1 MRRVA
6 CLTAALVLTAAAP
19 WVHGQSGDLIGLLQ
33 QRLNGQFALTRITS
47 DRSDMVSAGAVLT
60 LQKDG
65 LLMYSTASPM
75 PPVNN
80 YKNGKISQGGGG
92 FGRDLLITM
101 AAPGGATATDYPHR
115 SFVAGEKVWAIGLTI
130 QKKAT
135 AVTGVVFRLY
145 SDPYDGIRYYGE
157 LNFPFEKGTVSAP
170 DQALAKI
177 AEVLVV
183 QPADNTSVAAAPQLQ
198 SIAGTYVMTQAPD
211 NWLALNANGTL
222 VLRQKGRTYSGD
234 FTINGNKLTLRVGTS
249 RTRSTSI
256 LQGDTMTDPGGSAWV
271 KQKAALDVVAEPQLE
286 QVTGLYVRPQATDDR
301 LQLNTDGTFSASQA
315 GRDFSGTFI
324 IANGKLIMRWGG
336 RVATCAL
343 QGDTI
348 IDDEKLTWV
357 KQKPGTPQGGQPLRL
372 PSTYVSAQAPA
383 DQLQLNADN
392 TFSLLEGGQNYQG
405 TFAVSG
411 NTLDINLSDGTKNA
425 VTIQGNN
432 LTDSSGQTWVLR
444 EQPSQ
449 VASSAAV
456 LQNQDI
462 IKMVKAGLDEAIIL
476 AKISGSKC
484 QFDTSTDALIQLKGS
499 GVSAA
504 VLKAMVGAGK

>member
-1 MRRVA
+1 MGRYPKAEVD
-6 CLTAALVLTAAAP
+6 
-19 WVHGQSGDLIGLLQ
+19 SGGSSHY
-33 QRLNGQFALTRITS
+33 NGGS
-47 DRSDMVSAGAVLT
+47 
-60 LQKDG
+60 
-65 LLMYSTASPM
+65 
-75 PPVNN
+75 
-80 YKNGKISQGGGG
+80 
-92 FGRDLLITM
+92 
-101 AAPGGATATDYPHR
+101 GGATATDYPHR

-392 TFSLLEGGQNYQG
+392 TFSLLEGGPELSGHLRGEWQHAGHQPQRRDQERCHDPRQQPDRQQRADVALAATALPG
-405 TFAVSG
+405 RFRCRRFAEPG
-411 NTLDINLSDGTKNA
+411 HHQDG
-425 VTIQGNN
+425 Q
-432 LTDSSGQTWVLR
+432 SRS
-444 EQPSQ
+444 
-449 VASSAAV
+449 
-456 LQNQDI
+456 
-462 IKMVKAGLDEAIIL
+462 
-476 AKISGSKC
+476 
-484 QFDTSTDALIQLKGS
+484 
-499 GVSAA
+499 
-504 VLKAMVGAGK
+504 